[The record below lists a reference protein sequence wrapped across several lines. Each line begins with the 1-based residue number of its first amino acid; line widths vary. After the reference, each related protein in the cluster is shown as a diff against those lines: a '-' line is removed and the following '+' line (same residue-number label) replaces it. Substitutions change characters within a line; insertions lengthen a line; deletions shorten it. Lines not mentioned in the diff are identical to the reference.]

1 MKFVTSSEI
10 ALLDVS
16 EHATNDER
24 VFQYT
29 INKKRAEAKLL
40 KGAKRSSNLD
50 VEVKS
55 GCVNLRFNDGSF
67 YVVVLPLISD
77 WHSKVGSIVKVDG
90 HNLLIVDSILGSI
103 FVIHHLLDFFI
114 CCIGLTHTLALTLT

>member
-1 MKFVTSSEI
+1 MKYVTSSEI

-24 VFQYT
+24 VFQYA

-40 KGAKRSSNLD
+40 KGARRSSNLD

-90 HNLLIVDSILGSI
+90 HDLLIVDVEKGFDKSEK
-103 FVIHHLLDFFI
+103 HMDTK
-114 CCIGLTHTLALTLT
+114 LTVKLSDHRYVLHAYC